1 MSSTRIMGMDYGHVR
16 IGIALSDPS
25 HTIARPLGVIVNNA
39 NTFDEINKI
48 IRKESVSLIV
58 LGLPLNLS
66 GEYTQKTREVK
77 AFAEKLAQKTSL
89 PIEFM
94 DERYT
99 SAEAMEVARQYGMN
113 ERQARGKLDKIAAAL
128 ILSQFLK
135 KKRKPNK

>member
-1 MSSTRIMGMDYGHVR
+1 MGMDYGHVR